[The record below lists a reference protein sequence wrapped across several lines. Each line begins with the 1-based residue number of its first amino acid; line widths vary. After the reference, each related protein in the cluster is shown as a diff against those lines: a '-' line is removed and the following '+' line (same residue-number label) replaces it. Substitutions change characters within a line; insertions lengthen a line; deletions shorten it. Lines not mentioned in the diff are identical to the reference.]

1 VATGDPVTDRPI
13 LFRTD
18 MVRAILSGAKTQTR
32 RPLRAPADDVTVGR
46 FNPTITRR
54 GIEHPG
60 PELFGAHGDGW
71 HVVAP
76 CAPGDRLWVR
86 EAFRLYDVT
95 DVIRVDRESRGCQLR
110 FSPGGDRVATFQA
123 DGAEGPF
130 RPSIHMPRWAS
141 RLTLAVRGVRAE
153 RVEGIGEADARAE
166 GFQDRGAFLRAWADI
181 YETEAWAWVIDF
193 ERCA

>member
-1 VATGDPVTDRPI
+1 MTDRPI

-18 MVRAILSGAKTQTR
+18 MVRAILDGNKTQTR

-46 FNPTITRR
+46 FNPIVTRR

-60 PELFGAHGDGW
+60 PEVFGAHGDGW

-86 EAFRLYDVT
+86 EAFQLHDARNGL
-95 DVIRVDRESRGCQLR
+95 RVAYGAPGAQVR
-110 FSPGGDRVATFQA
+110 FSPDGSQAATFQA
-123 DGAEGPF
+123 DSAEGPF

-141 RLTLAVRGVRAE
+141 RLTLAVRRVRAE
-153 RVEGIGEADARAE
+153 RVEDMGEADARAE
-166 GFQDRGAFLRAWADI
+166 GFEDRGAFLRAWADI
-181 YETEAWAWVIDF
+181 YADQAWAWVIDF